1 MTLNF
6 FHRLWSPRCR
16 YKLTFQNQAPHC
28 PYFVKKVQGH
38 KVVVSWLNWSSL
50 KSHYIALLQWE
61 FSWFCIASSFVILFP
76 QAETSYR
83 KHRPIGV
90 GVQGLAD
97 AFILMRYPFESEEA
111 QQLNKRI
118 FETIYFAALEASCEL
133 ATEVGPYETYE
144 GSPVSKGVNKLWI
157 INHPSSF

>member
-1 MTLNF
+1 M
-6 FHRLWSPRCR
+6 
-16 YKLTFQNQAPHC
+16 
-28 PYFVKKVQGH
+28 
-38 KVVVSWLNWSSL
+38 SWLHFNN
-50 KSHYIALLQWE
+50 
-61 FSWFCIASSFVILFP
+61 ASYFVILFP

-111 QQLNKRI
+111 HLLNKGI

-133 ATEVGPYETYE
+133 AKESGPYDTYH
-144 GSPVSKGVNKLWI
+144 GSPVSNGVSKKL
-157 INHPSSF
+157 